1 MAWAIR
7 LRDGEACD
15 PTTPFLSPDL
25 VIVEA
30 DGATV
35 GFDYVLAG
43 TDETRNRGGFSAK
56 RGLHTAVAI
65 QLFSDRRWIEGQDIL
80 DERDPDRRGWWG
92 DSVDLQPGEDE
103 IGSWLWT
110 LRRSDLTPETLAKA
124 REYALLALQPLVD
137 QGAVVRFEVECQ
149 GLRGTPIDP
158 TAGVLVIKVDG
169 YGRDGSKIYATRFEA
184 LWKQIEAMR
193 R

>member
-25 VIVEA
+25 VIVDA
-30 DGATV
+30 DGASV
-35 GFDYVLAG
+35 SFDYVLAG
-43 TDETRNRGGFSAK
+43 ADETRNRGGFSAK

-65 QLFSDRRWIEGQDIL
+65 QLFSDRRWIEGLEVL
-80 DERDPDRRGWWG
+80 DPRDPDRRGWWG
-92 DSVDLQPGEDE
+92 DSVDLQPGEGE

-110 LRRSDLTPETLAKA
+110 LRRSDLTPETVARA
-124 REYALLALQPLVD
+124 REFSLMALQPIID
-137 QGAVVRFEVECQ
+137 QGAVARFDVVCQ

-158 TAGVLVIKVDG
+158 TAGVLVIQIDG
-169 YGRDGSKIYATRFEA
+169 YGRDGSKVYATRFEA
-184 LWKQIEAMR
+184 LWDQIEAMR
-193 R
+193 H